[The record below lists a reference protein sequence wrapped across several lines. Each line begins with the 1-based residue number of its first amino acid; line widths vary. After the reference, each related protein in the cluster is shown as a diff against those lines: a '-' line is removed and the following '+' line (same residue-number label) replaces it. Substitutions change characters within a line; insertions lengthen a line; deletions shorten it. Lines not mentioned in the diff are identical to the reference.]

1 MRLKEGG
8 DICLHKLIHIVAWQK
23 YNIGKQLSANQKKR
37 KKHKMRMLGPKGVIE
52 TKIISSPR

>member
-23 YNIGKQLSANQKKR
+23 YNIGKQLSANQKK
-37 KKHKMRMLGPKGVIE
+37 KKLMIVRMLMTE
-52 TKIISSPR
+52 ANL